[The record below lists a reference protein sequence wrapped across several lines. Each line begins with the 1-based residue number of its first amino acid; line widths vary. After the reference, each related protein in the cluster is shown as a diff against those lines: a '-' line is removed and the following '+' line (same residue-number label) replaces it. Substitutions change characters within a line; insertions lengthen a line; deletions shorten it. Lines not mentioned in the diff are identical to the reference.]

1 MEVARVALHLTEAG
15 HVALAGG
22 GAMLAHEFVD
32 RPTNDLDL
40 FTPEAGEVGTVT
52 DALRRGV
59 ARGSATP
66 WSSPV
71 GRTRSAACR

>member
-1 MEVARVALHLTEAG
+1 
-15 HVALAGG
+15 VALAGG

-52 DALRRGV
+52 DALRE
-59 ARGSATP
+59 ALHGSATR

-71 GRTRSAACR
+71 GRTRSAACK